1 MNNILTIFLAGLVLR
16 AILEH
21 HQVKFIVLQMIK
33 SRMTKSI
40 QKSFRINI
48 NSYLL
53 NKGCRQYYTEDT
65 GEINSFNFA
74 GDGDTKYW
82 YPQNYK

>member
-1 MNNILTIFLAGLVLR
+1 MIFLTGLDLR

-21 HQVKFIVLQMIK
+21 RQVKIIVKALTDEYHTKIK
-33 SRMTKSI
+33 SG
-40 QKSFRINI
+40 QKLFKINV